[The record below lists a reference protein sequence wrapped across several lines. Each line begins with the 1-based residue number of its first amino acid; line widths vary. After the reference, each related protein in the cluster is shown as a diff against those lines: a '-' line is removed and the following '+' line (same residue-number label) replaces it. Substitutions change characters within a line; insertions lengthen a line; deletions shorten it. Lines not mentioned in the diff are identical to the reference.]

1 MEVIFSAAMGELASR
16 SISFLV
22 DRYLKQRSAEATE
35 EERLHSLQR
44 LLLRLHVV
52 VEEADDRLIT
62 NQAMLHQLSI
72 LRQEYRGYYT
82 LDMFSCRAHED
93 DRTKDYSF
101 APSKFNPAKRVCFY
115 SGNSEGAAQAE
126 LLEQV
131 ICSLRNTIEDVSEF
145 VMFLNS
151 YPCLHLQPYNMYLL
165 LDKCMFGRQM
175 EMELVMNFL
184 LQAETAPGTA
194 DHLAVLP
201 IIGPRKVGKSTLV
214 EHVCNDER
222 VRNHFSQILFLNG
235 DDLKDASVETL
246 RDGDR
251 IKHKNRVVG
260 GGRTLIIIELLLDI
274 EEPVWKRLYS
284 AAKSRIMSG
293 SKMIIVSRSD
303 KIASFGTTEPLR
315 LQFLTHEAYWY
326 FFKVRSFGSTRAE
339 DHPKL
344 ASMAMEMANLTSG
357 CFMSANIVSGILKPN
372 FNPHFWS
379 MVLAVLRN
387 LKKTNMSVYGDRF
400 TLPWKMA
407 EPTYLRRVNKNS
419 SECVVLFLDY
429 ETCSAETGP
438 EALRMMSA
446 QDLLFGSVRLRGKF
460 KVHAW
465 TSHLEPH
472 YNYIFHCEIQRP
484 QRLVARNKRC
494 RRAVAPTGHR
504 VAEPAARLLV
514 VYHPRCCSRLWLV
527 ADGGR
532 RRLQVPRRLR
542 IPCRGASVS
551 FPQSSTI

>member
-35 EERLHSLQR
+35 EERLHGLQR

-72 LRQEYRGYYT
+72 LRQEMYMGYYT
-82 LDMFSCRAHED
+82 LDMFSCGAHED
-93 DRTKDYSF
+93 NRSKDYSF
-101 APSKFNPAKRVCFY
+101 APSKFNPAKRVCFC
-115 SGNSEGAAQAE
+115 NANNDGAAQAE

-131 ICSLRNTIEDVSEF
+131 LGSIRNTIEDVNEF
-145 VMFLNS
+145 IIFLNS
-151 YPCLHLQPYNMYLL
+151 YPRLHRQPYNMYLL

-184 LQAETAPGTA
+184 LQSQTAPGAA

-201 IIGPRKVGKSTLV
+201 IVGPRKVGKSTLV

-222 VRNHFSQILFLNG
+222 VRNHFSQILFFNG
-235 DDLKDASVETL
+235 DHLKDAIVETL
-246 RDGDR
+246 RDGGR
-251 IKHKNRVVG
+251 IKHQNGGMG

-284 AAKSRIMSG
+284 AAKSRITSG

-303 KIASFGTTEPLR
+303 KIASFGTTESLT
-315 LQFLTHEAYWY
+315 LQFLTQEAYLY

-357 CFMSANIVSGILKPN
+357 TETK

-379 MVLAVLRN
+379 MALAALRN
-387 LKKTNMSVYGDRF
+387 LKKTNISVYGHRF
-400 TLPWKMA
+400 TLPWQMV
-407 EPTYLRRVNKNS
+407 EPTYLRRVNK
-419 SECVVLFLDY
+419 CVVLFLDY

-438 EALRMMSA
+438 EARRMMSA

-465 TSHLEPH
+465 TSHLPPH
-472 YNYIFHCEIQRP
+472 YSYIVQCEVQRP
-484 QRLVARNKRC
+484 HRMVTSNKRF
-494 RRAVAPTGHR
+494 
-504 VAEPAARLLV
+504 
-514 VYHPRCCSRLWLV
+514 
-527 ADGGR
+527 
-532 RRLQVPRRLR
+532 QK
-542 IPCRGASVS
+542 
-551 FPQSSTI
+551 SSG

>member
-460 KVHAW
+460 KVHACMDI
-465 TSHLEPH
+465 P
-472 YNYIFHCEIQRP
+472 
-484 QRLVARNKRC
+484 
-494 RRAVAPTGHR
+494 
-504 VAEPAARLLV
+504 PAA
-514 VYHPRCCSRLWLV
+514 S
-527 ADGGR
+527 
-532 RRLQVPRRLR
+532 LQLHRSL
-542 IPCRGASVS
+542 
-551 FPQSSTI
+551 

>member
-52 VEEADDRLIT
+52 VKEADDRLIT

-246 RDGDR
+246 RDGGR

-344 ASMAMEMANLTSG
+344 ASMAMEMVNLTSG

-446 QDLLFGSVRLRGKF
+446 QDLLFGSVRLPGKF

-465 TSHLEPH
+465 TSHLPPH
-472 YNYIFHCEIQRP
+472 YSYIVHCEVQRP
-484 QRLVARNKRC
+484 HRMVTSNKRF
-494 RRAVAPTGHR
+494 
-504 VAEPAARLLV
+504 
-514 VYHPRCCSRLWLV
+514 
-527 ADGGR
+527 
-532 RRLQVPRRLR
+532 QK
-542 IPCRGASVS
+542 
-551 FPQSSTI
+551 SSG

>member
-22 DRYLKQRSAEATE
+22 GRYLKQRTAATTE

-72 LRQEYRGYYT
+72 LRQEMYRGYYT
-82 LDMFSCRAHED
+82 LDMFNCRAHED

-101 APSKFNPAKRVCFY
+101 APSKFNPAKRVCFC

-131 ICSLRNTIEDVSEF
+131 HGSMQNTIEDVSEF
-145 VMFLNS
+145 IIFLNS
-151 YPCLHLQPYNMYLL
+151 YPRLHRQPYNMYLL
-165 LDKCMFGRQM
+165 LDKCMFGRQT
-175 EMELVMNFL
+175 EMELVMNCL
-184 LQAETAPGTA
+184 LQAETALGAA

-201 IIGPRKVGKSTLV
+201 IVGPRKVGKSTLV

-222 VRNHFSQILFLNG
+222 VRNHFSQFLFFNG
-235 DDLKDASVETL
+235 DVLKDASVETL
-246 RDGDR
+246 RDGGR
-251 IKHKNRVVG
+251 IKHQNRGMG

-284 AAKSRIMSG
+284 AAKSRITSG

-303 KIASFGTTEPLR
+303 KIASLGTTEPLR
-315 LQFLTHEAYWY
+315 LQFLTQEAYWY

-344 ASMAMEMANLTSG
+344 ASMAMETANLTSG
-357 CFMSANIVSGILKPN
+357 CFMSANIISGILKPN

-379 MVLAVLRN
+379 MVLAALRN
-387 LKKTNMSVYGDRF
+387 LNKTNISVYGDRF
-400 TLPWKMA
+400 TLPWQMV
-407 EPTYLRRVNKNS
+407 EPTYLSLRRVNK
-419 SECVVLFLDY
+419 CVVLFLDY

-460 KVHAW
+460 NVHAW
-465 TSHLEPH
+465 TSHLPPH
-472 YNYIFHCEIQRP
+472 YSYIVHCEVQRP
-484 QRLVARNKRC
+484 HRMVTSNKRF
-494 RRAVAPTGHR
+494 
-504 VAEPAARLLV
+504 
-514 VYHPRCCSRLWLV
+514 
-527 ADGGR
+527 
-532 RRLQVPRRLR
+532 QK
-542 IPCRGASVS
+542 
-551 FPQSSTI
+551 SSG